1 MDYAQGRDKGM
12 PYPPPPPPKKTK
24 KKKFILFYM

>member
-12 PYPPPPPPKKTK
+12 PYPPPPPQKK
-24 KKKFILFYM
+24 IYPLLYVI